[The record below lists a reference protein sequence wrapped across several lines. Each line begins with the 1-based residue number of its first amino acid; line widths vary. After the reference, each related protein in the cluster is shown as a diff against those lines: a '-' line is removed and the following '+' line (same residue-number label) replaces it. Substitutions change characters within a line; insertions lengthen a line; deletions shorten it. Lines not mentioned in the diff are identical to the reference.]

1 MSTPQT
7 LQAPPPQPDERTSA
21 ALRRVLSALPPG
33 EVRVGLL
40 VRQLRRRSFGGVFLL
55 LAALGLLPGISV
67 LAGLAMLVPGAQL
80 LTGYRAPLL
89 PRALRQRTVERERLR
104 HLGELAIPWLERV
117 ERYVR
122 PRWPALTAAPL
133 PSIVGLLTMGL
144 GLVMVLPLPFSNFPP
159 AVAMLCLSLG
169 LLERD
174 GALVAAGLA
183 LAATA
188 LAIGVVIAA
197 VAAKALL
204 LVLA

>member
-1 MSTPQT
+1 
-7 LQAPPPQPDERTSA
+7 
-21 ALRRVLSALPPG
+21 
-33 EVRVGLL
+33 
-40 VRQLRRRSFGGVFLL
+40 
-55 LAALGLLPGISV
+55 
-67 LAGLAMLVPGAQL
+67 
-80 LTGYRAPLL
+80 
-89 PRALRQRTVERERLR
+89 
-104 HLGELAIPWLERV
+104 
-117 ERYVR
+117 
-122 PRWPALTAAPL
+122 
-133 PSIVGLLTMGL
+133 
-144 GLVMVLPLPFSNFPP
+144 MVLPLPFSNFPP